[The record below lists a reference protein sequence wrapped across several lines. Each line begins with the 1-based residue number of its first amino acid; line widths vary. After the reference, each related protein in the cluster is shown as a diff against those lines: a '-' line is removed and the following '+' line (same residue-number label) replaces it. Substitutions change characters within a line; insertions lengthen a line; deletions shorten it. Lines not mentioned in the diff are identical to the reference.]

1 VRSRVKKIRSLVGS
15 SEQTDLMKV
24 TISTHM
30 APRATH
36 KSGASG
42 TQGVVGSLPV
52 LHHMYAVT
60 GLLCRPTKLSVSCL
74 SCLPACLVVP
84 ACLMVVA
91 SFLALATGLSVKRR
105 TVFTGVLDYR

>member
-1 VRSRVKKIRSLVGS
+1 MSFQSLVSREGTGTLECTGVGSFDYASLQLMALNCVRSRVKKIRSLVGS

-52 LHHMYAVT
+52 LH
-60 GLLCRPTKLSVSCL
+60 PTTMPPHTCMS
-74 SCLPACLVVP
+74 
-84 ACLMVVA
+84 
-91 SFLALATGLSVKRR
+91 
-105 TVFTGVLDYR
+105 